1 MAALRLSVL
10 DQIPVPAGT
19 TGPAALQNTLEL
31 AKLADRLGYHRYWL
45 AEHHGTTAIAC
56 PAPEILIAAVAA
68 ATKHLRVGS
77 GGVMLPHYSPLKVAE
92 QFAVLAG
99 LHPGRIDL
107 GIGRAPG
114 TDGATSLALQRDRQH
129 RMPDDFPHQLAE
141 LLAYLEDRMPDG
153 HPFQKLQALPGKPAA
168 AADRPQVWM
177 LGSSPQSGQWAAE
190 LGLPYAFAD
199 FISPTGARIAGEY
212 RRGFEATTN
221 EAGPREGHGLPA
233 PEVLVAGWAICAE
246 TDAAAERHAASFR
259 MMMTLLMQGAQGFL
273 PAVPPPEEALAWLAN
288 NQVRPNPMMPGR
300 RMLLGSPDK
309 VKKGIEDLA
318 AEYGAS
324 EVMLV
329 NIMHDHQAR
338 LRSYELIAD
347 AFQLTPKE

>member
-1 MAALRLSVL
+1 MSGLRLSVL

-19 TGPAALQNTLEL
+19 TGPQALANTLEL
-31 AKLADRLGYHRYWL
+31 ARLADRLGYHRYWL

-56 PAPEILIAAVAA
+56 PAPEILIAAVAD

-114 TDGATSLALQRDRQH
+114 TDGTTSLALQRDRQH
-129 RMPDDFPHQLAE
+129 RMPDDFPNQLAE

-153 HPFQKLQALPGKPAA
+153 HPFQKLQHLPGKPAA
-168 AADRPQVWM
+168 EDDRPQVWM

-212 RRGFEATTN
+212 RRAFEPT
-221 EAGPREGHGLPA
+221 PRDGHGLPA
-233 PEVLVAGWAICAE
+233 PEVVVAGWAICAE
-246 TDAAAERHAASFR
+246 TDEAADRHAASFR

-273 PAVPPPEEALAWLAN
+273 PAVPPPEEALAWLAQ
-288 NQVRPNPMMPGR
+288 NQVRPNPHMPGR
-300 RMLLGSPDK
+300 RMLLGTPAK
-309 VKKGIEDLA
+309 VKAGIEALA

-329 NIMHDHQAR
+329 NIMHDHRAR
-338 LRSYELIAD
+338 LRSYELIAE
-347 AFQLTPKE
+347 AFQLKSRA